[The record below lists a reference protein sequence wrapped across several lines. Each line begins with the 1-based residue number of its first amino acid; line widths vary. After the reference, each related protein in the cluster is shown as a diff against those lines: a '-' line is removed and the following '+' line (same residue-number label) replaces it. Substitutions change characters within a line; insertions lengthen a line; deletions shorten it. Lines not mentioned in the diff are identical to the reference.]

1 VGSTNQKRLGSNE
14 FLFEEVSVKPYATQ
28 SLVSAVGA
36 SMLIGRLAVTER
48 KADRS
53 VIVQAGRRVDATNAE
68 TVCFPVANV
77 NRVKDR
83 IKAELVEN
91 NPLAL
96 VSSAACGT
104 DLLALEVAEQI
115 KVDRFILLPSQPAA
129 FRASSVSDRPG
140 NWGDLFDRLMKTSHV
155 EVLTLPEGQ
164 QGYLETNLKLL
175 DKAQSMVKKR
185 HVELKAMVAWNQE
198 SKGPD
203 DVTAHF
209 LEQARLRY
217 LPIIDISTL

>member
-1 VGSTNQKRLGSNE
+1 
-14 FLFEEVSVKPYATQ
+14 
-28 SLVSAVGA
+28 
-36 SMLIGRLAVTER
+36 MLIGRLAVAKR

-53 VIVQAGRRVDATNAE
+53 VIVQAGRRVDGANAE
-68 TVCFPVANV
+68 TACFPVANV
-77 NRVKDR
+77 NLVKDR
-83 IKAELVEN
+83 IKAGLLEN
-91 NPLAL
+91 KPLAL

-104 DLLALEVAEQI
+104 DLVALEVAEQI
-115 KVDRFILLPSQPAA
+115 KIDRFILLPSLPAE
-129 FRASSVSDRPG
+129 FRASSVTDRLG

-175 DKAQSMVKKR
+175 DKAQSMAKKR
-185 HVELKAMVAWNQE
+185 DVEVKAMVAWNQE

-217 LPIIDISTL
+217 LPIINISTL